1 MGIFLE
7 TDAQTIYDD
16 VITKLQEGCGEV
28 LPEGDE
34 RRIFADA
41 MTAYLLAVLTDCEDV
56 AKQKML
62 AYARGEAL
70 DAIGEMY
77 GCERTAGSP
86 ATVTL
91 EFTLDEA
98 RPQVTYIPAGTVAAT
113 PTGVQFST
121 DAQVAVPAGETTAT
135 ASATADWEGTDGN
148 GLVAGSTF
156 IMLSSVAHVASV
168 TNTTTSS
175 GGVDAEE
182 DDEDG
187 NARYRARIRLA
198 QQAVS
203 TCGTRAAYEYYAKLA
218 VPSIADVSVPEP
230 ATANRVAVYVVGEGG
245 TQLTSA
251 ELATLLAAVSADDV
265 RPLGDVVSVHNATR
279 VGYDITVSYTCDAQD
294 EAAVVEAIEGAG
306 GAIEAYEEW
315 QDETIGRDIAPQKL
329 MALLFAAGAE
339 TINVTSPVAGSISET
354 QVAKAGTVTV
364 THQAV

>member
-41 MTAYLLAVLTDCEDV
+41 MTAYLLAVLGDCEDV

-77 GCERTAGSP
+77 GCERTQGSP
-86 ATVTL
+86 ATVML
-91 EFTLDEA
+91 EFTLEA
-98 RPQVTYIPAGTVAAT
+98 ARAQNTYIPAGTVAAT
-113 PTGVQFST
+113 PTGVQFAT
-121 DAQVAVPAGETTAT
+121 DAQVVVPAGETTAT
-135 ASATADWEGTDGN
+135 ASATAQWEGAEGN

-156 IMLSSVAHVASV
+156 ILLSSVAHVASV
-168 TNTTTSS
+168 TNTTTSA

-187 NARYRARIRLA
+187 NARYRARIKLA
-198 QQAVS
+198 QQAIS
-203 TCGTRAAYEYYAKLA
+203 TCGTRAAYEYYAKQAL
-218 VPSIADVSVPEP
+218 PSIADVSVPEP
-230 ATANRVAVYVVGEGG
+230 STANHVNVYVVGEGG
-245 TQLTSA
+245 TQLTAS
-251 ELATLLAAVSADDV
+251 ELATLLSAVTADDV
-265 RPLGDVVSVHNATR
+265 RPLGDVVAVHNAAR
-279 VGYDITVSYTCDAQD
+279 VAYNVTVSYTCDAQA
-294 EAAVVEAIEGAG
+294 EAEVVAAIEGAG
-306 GAIEAYEEW
+306 GALETYAEW

-339 TINVTSPVAGSISET
+339 TINVTSPVATAVSET
-354 QVAKAGTVTV
+354 QVAKVGTVTV
-364 THQAV
+364 THTAV